1 MVADGFARKG
11 DPGASWGADRVP
23 PHDLD
28 AEKSLLGAMML
39 SADATAT
46 GLSKI
51 KVDDLYRQAHQRIFQ
66 AIAALF
72 AKGEP
77 CDVVT
82 VASRLEA
89 TGELE
94 QVGGKTYLLDIVNTV
109 PLAGNVGQ
117 YAEIVK
123 RHSMLRRLILAATH
137 IAALGYEGPDDI
149 DEVVE
154 RCEKEIFDVTNERV
168 ETTFR
173 PIEDL
178 LAEGWKKLEELYER
192 QEHLT
197 GVPTGWADLDRVLAG
212 LHRGDLIILA
222 ARPSVGKTAFA
233 LNLAVNAA
241 KQGVAVGVFS
251 LEMSSE
257 QLVMR
262 ILSSES
268 RVDGQKLR
276 TGRLSD
282 SDWKPLMD
290 AMGRL
295 DTADLHVDDTPAL
308 SIMEL
313 RAKAR
318 RMFRGK
324 RNGLVIVDYLQL
336 MQPQARRSEN
346 RQVEIAEISRGLKIL
361 AKELDL
367 PVLALSQLSRAVES
381 RADKRP
387 MLSDLRESGAIEQD
401 ADVVMFIH
409 RDAYKRDESAY
420 DEGRSSGHAGRELPK
435 GLAEII
441 IAKHRN
447 GPTDT
452 VRLVYHEPYMRFAP
466 VPSASSLVAP
476 KAPALEPPL

>member
-1 MVADGFARKG
+1 MWTG
-11 DPGASWGADRVP
+11 DRVP

-28 AEKSLLGAMML
+28 AEKSLLGAMLL
-39 SADATAT
+39 SADATAV
-46 GLSKI
+46 GLSKA
-51 KVDDLYRQAHQRIFQ
+51 KNEDFYRQAHQRIF
-66 AIAALF
+66 IAMSALF

-82 VASRLEA
+82 LAARLES
-89 TGELE
+89 TSELE
-94 QVGGKTYLLDIVNTV
+94 MVGGKTYLLDIVNTV
-109 PLAGNVGQ
+109 PLAGNVAQ
-117 YAEIVK
+117 YADIVK
-123 RHSMLRRLILAATH
+123 RMSMLRRLILAATH
-137 IAALGYEGPDDI
+137 IAAIGYEAPDDI
-149 DEVVE
+149 DEVIE
-154 RCEKEIFDVTNERV
+154 TCEKEIFDVTNERV
-168 ETTFR
+168 ETTFK
-173 PIEDL
+173 PIDEL
-178 LAEGWKKLEELYER
+178 LTEGWKHLEELYER

-197 GVPTGWADLDRVLAG
+197 GVTTGWDDLDRILAG

-241 KQGVAVGVFS
+241 RDGASVGIFS
-251 LEMSSE
+251 LEMAAE

-295 DTADLHVDDTPAL
+295 DGCDLHVDDTPAL

-324 RNGLVIVDYLQL
+324 KDGLIIVDYLQL
-336 MQPQARRSEN
+336 MQGASRRAEN

-361 AKELDL
+361 AKELSV
-367 PVLALSQLSRAVES
+367 PVLALSQLSRAIEQ

-409 RDAYKRDESAY
+409 RDTYKRDETGYEDAP
-420 DEGRSSGHAGRELPK
+420 SGSNQPPK
-435 GLAEII
+435 GTAEII

-447 GPTDT
+447 GPTGAT
-452 VRLVYHEPYMRFAP
+452 NLIYHEPYMRFVSP
-466 VPSASSLVAP
+466 QSASGVGEIAKRAAAP
-476 KAPALEPPL
+476 EPPL

>member
-1 MVADGFARKG
+1 VVADDKSRKRS
-11 DPGASWGADRVP
+11 DPGPMWSADRVP

-28 AEKSLLGAMML
+28 AEKSLLGAMLL

-46 GLSKI
+46 GLEKI
-51 KVDDLYRQAHQRIFQ
+51 KVTDLYRQAHARIFE
-66 AIAALF
+66 AMSALF
-72 AKGEP
+72 GKGEP

-82 VASRLEA
+82 VAARLES

-94 QVGGKTYLLDIVNTV
+94 QVGGKPYLLDVVNTV

-123 RHSMLRRLILAATH
+123 RMSILRRLILASTH
-137 IAALGYEGPDDI
+137 IAALGYEAPDDI

-154 RCEKEIFDVTNERV
+154 RAEKEIFDVTNERV
-168 ETTFR
+168 ETTFK
-173 PIEDL
+173 PIDDL
-178 LAEGWKKLEELYER
+178 LQAGWKKLEELYER

-197 GVPTGWADLDRVLAG
+197 GVSTGWPDLDRVLAG
-212 LHRGDLIILA
+212 LHRGDLIVIA
-222 ARPSVGKTAFA
+222 ARPSVGKTALA

-241 KQGVAVGVFS
+241 KEGVAVGVFS
-251 LEMSSE
+251 LEMASE

-282 SDWKPLMD
+282 TDWEPIMQ
-290 AMGRL
+290 AIGRL
-295 DTADLHVDDTPAL
+295 DTCDLRVDDTPAL

-318 RMFRGK
+318 RMFRGGK
-324 RNGLVIVDYLQL
+324 PGLVIVDYLQL
-336 MQPQARRSEN
+336 MQPQNKRSEN

-361 AKELDL
+361 AKELDI
-367 PVLALSQLSRAVES
+367 PVVALSQLSRAVEQRS
-381 RADKRP
+381 DKRP

-409 RDAYKRDESAY
+409 RDTYKREESDE
-420 DEGRSSGHAGRELPK
+420 DGRSSSHMPAK
-435 GLAEII
+435 GIAEII

-452 VRLVYHEPYMRFAP
+452 IRLVYHEPYMRFVNP
-466 VPSASSLVAP
+466 PRASTVGAAARP
-476 KAPALEPPL
+476 PEDEPPL

>member
-1 MVADGFARKG
+1 MWA
-11 DPGASWGADRVP
+11 ADRVP

-28 AEKSLLGAMML
+28 AEKSLLGAMLL
-39 SADATAT
+39 SSDATST
-46 GLSKI
+46 GLSKV
-51 KVDDLYRQAHQRIFQ
+51 KVEDFYRQAHQRIFT
-66 AIAALF
+66 ALL
-72 AKGEP
+72 ALYGKGEP

-82 VASRLEA
+82 AAARLES

-94 QVGGKTYLLDIVNTV
+94 QVGGKSYLLDVVNTV
-109 PLAGNVGQ
+109 PLAGNVAK
-117 YAEIVK
+117 YADIVK
-123 RHSMLRRLILAATH
+123 RMSLLRRLILAATH
-137 IAALGYEGPDDI
+137 IAAIGYEAPDDI
-149 DEVVE
+149 DDVIET
-154 RCEKEIFDVTNERV
+154 CEKEIFAVTNERV

-173 PIEDL
+173 PIDEL
-178 LAEGWKKLEELYER
+178 LTAGWKHLEELYER

-197 GVPTGWADLDRVLAG
+197 GVTTGWSELDRLLAG
-212 LHRGDLIILA
+212 LHRGDLVILA

-241 KQGVAVGVFS
+241 RSGVAVGVFS
-251 LEMSSE
+251 LEMAAE

-295 DTADLHVDDTPAL
+295 DGCDLHVDDTAAL

-324 RNGLVIVDYLQL
+324 KDGLIIVDYLQL
-336 MQPQARRSEN
+336 MQPSARRSEN

-361 AKELDL
+361 AKELNV
-367 PVLALSQLSRAVES
+367 PVLALSQLSRAIEQ

-409 RDAYKRDESAY
+409 RDTYKRDDTGFEDDHPA
-420 DEGRSSGHAGRELPK
+420 DNQPPK
-435 GLAEII
+435 GTAEII
-441 IAKHRN
+441 VAKHRN
-447 GPTDT
+447 GPTGT
-452 VRLVYHEPYMRFAP
+452 TNLIYHEPYMRFVSP
-466 VPSASSLVAP
+466 QSASAVGAIASQAAP
-476 KAPALEPPL
+476 SGPPL

>member
-1 MVADGFARKG
+1 M
-11 DPGASWGADRVP
+11 WTADRVP

-28 AEKSLLGAMML
+28 AEKSALGAML
-39 SADATAT
+39 LNADATAI
-46 GLSKI
+46 GLSKL
-51 KVDDLYRQAHQRIFQ
+51 KVEDFYRQAHQRIFQ

-72 AKGEP
+72 SKGEP

-82 VASRLEA
+82 AAARLES

-94 QVGGKTYLLDIVNTV
+94 QIGGKNYLLDVVNIV
-109 PLAGNVGQ
+109 PLAGNVGM
-117 YAEIVK
+117 YADIVK
-123 RHSMLRRLILAATH
+123 RMSLLRRLIVASTH
-137 IAALGYEGPDDI
+137 IAALGYEAPDDI
-149 DEVVE
+149 DEVIE
-154 RCEKEIFDVTNERV
+154 EAEKAIFEVTNERV
-168 ETTFR
+168 ESTFR
-173 PIEDL
+173 PIEEL
-178 LAEGWKKLEELYER
+178 LTEGWKKLEELYER

-197 GVPTGWADLDRVLAG
+197 GVTTGWPDLDRVLAG

-241 KQGVAVGVFS
+241 KEGVAVGVFS

-282 SDWKPLMD
+282 TDWKPLMD

-295 DTADLHVDDTPAL
+295 DSCDLHVDDTPAL

-324 RNGLVIVDYLQL
+324 KEGLIIVDYLQL
-336 MQPQARRSEN
+336 MQPQAKRSEN

-361 AKELDL
+361 AKELDI
-367 PVLALSQLSRAVES
+367 PVLALSQLSRAVEQ
-381 RADKRP
+381 RVGKRP
-387 MLSDLRESGAIEQD
+387 QLSDLRESGAIEQD
-401 ADVVMFIH
+401 SDVVMFIH
-409 RDAYKRDESAY
+409 RDTFAKSSEDAYGE
-420 DEGRSSGHAGRELPK
+420 EGGGKFPPK
-435 GLAEII
+435 GEAEII
-441 IAKHRN
+441 VAKHRN
-447 GPTDT
+447 GPTDSCNLAYLPQYT
-452 VRLVYHEPYMRFAP
+452 LF
-466 VPSASSLVAP
+466 SSLAP
-476 KAPALEPPL
+476 RAR

>member
-1 MVADGFARKG
+1 M
-11 DPGASWGADRVP
+11 WTADRVP

-28 AEKSLLGAMML
+28 AEKSALGAML
-39 SADATAT
+39 LNSEATAI
-46 GLSKI
+46 GLSKLHAE
-51 KVDDLYRQAHQRIFQ
+51 DFYRPAHARIYD
-66 AIAALF
+66 AVAALF
-72 AKGEP
+72 SRGEP

-82 VASRLEA
+82 VAARLES

-94 QVGGKTYLLDIVNTV
+94 QVGGKTYLLDVVNTV

-117 YAEIVK
+117 YAGIVK
-123 RHSMLRRLILAATH
+123 RMSLLRRLILASTH
-137 IAALGYEGPDDI
+137 IAALGYEAPDDI
-149 DEVVE
+149 DEVIE
-154 RCEKEIFDVTNERV
+154 QAEKEIFAVTNERV
-168 ETTFR
+168 ETTFK
-173 PIEDL
+173 PIEEL
-178 LAEGWKKLEELYER
+178 MTEGWKKLEELYER

-197 GVPTGWADLDRVLAG
+197 GVTTGWPDLDKLLAG

-241 KQGVAVGVFS
+241 KSGVAVGVFS
-251 LEMSSE
+251 LEMSAE

-262 ILSSES
+262 VLSSES

-295 DTADLHVDDTPAL
+295 DGCDLHVDDTPAL

-324 RNGLVIVDYLQL
+324 KAGLLIVDYLQL
-336 MQPQARRSEN
+336 MQPQGRRSEN

-367 PVLALSQLSRAVES
+367 PVLALSQLSRAVEQ

-409 RDAYKRDESAY
+409 RDTYKREDEMA
-420 DEGRSSGHAGRELPK
+420 DERSGGHQLGK

-441 IAKHRN
+441 VAKHRN
-447 GPTDT
+447 GPTDN
-452 VRLVYHEPYMRFAP
+452 VQLVYHEPYMRFVNP
-466 VPSASSLVAP
+466 PSASAVGGVAAHAYSP
-476 KAPALEPPL
+476 EPPL

>member
-1 MVADGFARKG
+1 VAGESARAR
-11 DPGASWGADRVP
+11 DRGAAWAADRVP
-23 PHDLD
+23 PHNLD
-28 AEKSLLGAMML
+28 AERSLLGAMLL
-39 SADATAT
+39 SGDATAV
-46 GLSKI
+46 GLSRVKT
-51 KVDDLYRQAHQRIFQ
+51 VDFYRQAHQRIFD
-66 AIAALF
+66 AVAALF
-72 AKGEP
+72 NRGEP

-82 VASRLEA
+82 LAARLES

-94 QVGGKTYLLDIVNTV
+94 QVGGKPYLLEVVDSV
-109 PLAGNVGQ
+109 PLAANVGQ
-117 YAEIVK
+117 YADIVK
-123 RHSMLRRLILAATH
+123 RMSLLRRLIIAATQ
-137 IAALGYEGPDDI
+137 IAALGYEAPDDI
-149 DEVVE
+149 DDVIEQA
-154 RCEKEIFDVTNERV
+154 EKQVFDVTNERV
-168 ETTFR
+168 ETAFR
-173 PIEDL
+173 GIDEL
-178 LAEGWKKLEELYER
+178 LTDGWKKLEELYER

-197 GVPTGWADLDRVLAG
+197 GISTGWADLDKVLAG
-212 LHRGDLIILA
+212 LHRGDLIVLA

-233 LNLAVNAA
+233 LNLAVSAA
-241 KQGVAVGVFS
+241 KAGVPVGLFS

-262 ILSSES
+262 ILASES

-282 SDWKPLMD
+282 ADWKPLMD

-295 DTADLHVDDTPAL
+295 DSCDLRVDDTPAL

-324 RNGLVIVDYLQL
+324 KSGLVIVDYLQL
-336 MQPQARRSEN
+336 MQPQQRRSEN

-367 PVLALSQLSRAVES
+367 PVVALSQLSRAVEQ

-409 RDAYKRDESAY
+409 RDTQKRDDGAY
-420 DEGRSSGHAGRELPK
+420 EEERGGRVPPK
-435 GLAEII
+435 GVAEII
-441 IAKHRN
+441 VAKHRN

-452 VRLVYHEPYMRFAP
+452 VQLVYLENYMRFVNPPSGSTIAP
-466 VPSASSLVAP
+466 PVHAM
-476 KAPALEPPL
+476 EPPL